1 MSKARTMA
9 RQRLLQAL
17 YQWQHTG
24 QDVNDIEV
32 QFLTEQEMGKVEVP
46 YFRELLHKILES
58 VDIIDEEI
66 TSLIDRPMEQVDP
79 VEKAILRIGTYELMH
94 RPEIP
99 YRVVINE
106 GVELAKVYGADQ
118 SHKYVN
124 GILDKIAQKLRSVEI
139 RMNVK

>member
-139 RMNVK
+139 RMKIE

>member
-1 MSKARTMA
+1 MA

-24 QDVNDIEV
+24 QDVHEIEV

-46 YFRELLHKILES
+46 YFQELLHKILES
-58 VDIIDEEI
+58 VEQLDAEI
-66 TSLIDRPMEQVDP
+66 EPLLDRPMAQVDP

-94 RPEIP
+94 KPEIP
-99 YRVVINE
+99 YRVAINE

-124 GILDKIAQKLRSVEI
+124 GILDRIAQKLRALE
-139 RMNVK
+139 VKASK

>member
-1 MSKARTMA
+1 MA

-24 QDVNDIEV
+24 QDVHEIEV

-58 VDIIDEEI
+58 VEQLDAEI
-66 TSLIDRPMEQVDP
+66 EPLLDRPMAQVDP

-94 RPEIP
+94 KPEIP
-99 YRVVINE
+99 YRVAINE

-124 GILDKIAQKLRSVEI
+124 GILDKIAQKLRALEI
-139 RMNVK
+139 KAK

>member
-1 MSKARTMA
+1 MA

-17 YQWQHTG
+17 YQWQHTR
-24 QDVNDIEV
+24 QDVHEIEV

-58 VDIIDEEI
+58 VEQLDAEI
-66 TSLIDRPMEQVDP
+66 EPLLDRPMAQVDP

-94 RPEIP
+94 KPEIP
-99 YRVVINE
+99 YRVAINE

-124 GILDKIAQKLRSVEI
+124 GILDKIAQKLRALE
-139 RMNVK
+139 VKGKPK

>member
-1 MSKARTMA
+1 MA

-24 QDVNDIEV
+24 QDVHEIEV

-58 VDIIDEEI
+58 VEQLDAEI
-66 TSLIDRPMEQVDP
+66 EPLLDRPMAQVDP

-94 RPEIP
+94 KPEIP
-99 YRVVINE
+99 YRVAINE

-124 GILDKIAQKLRSVEI
+124 GILDKIAQKLRAVE
-139 RMNVK
+139 VKAK

>member
-1 MSKARTMA
+1 MA

-24 QDVNDIEV
+24 QDVHEIEV

-46 YFRELLHKILES
+46 YFQELLHKILES
-58 VDIIDEEI
+58 VEQLDAEI
-66 TSLIDRPMEQVDP
+66 EPLLDRPMAQVDP

-94 RPEIP
+94 KPEIP
-99 YRVVINE
+99 YRVAINE

-124 GILDKIAQKLRSVEI
+124 GILDKIAQKLRAVE
-139 RMNVK
+139 VKAK

>member
-1 MSKARTMA
+1 MA

-24 QDVNDIEV
+24 QDVHEIEV

-58 VDIIDEEI
+58 VEQLDAEI
-66 TSLIDRPMEQVDP
+66 EPLLDRPMAQVDP

-94 RPEIP
+94 KPEIP
-99 YRVVINE
+99 YRVAINE

-124 GILDKIAQKLRSVEI
+124 GILDKIAQKLRALE
-139 RMNVK
+139 VKGKPK

>member
-1 MSKARTMA
+1 MA

-24 QDVNDIEV
+24 QDVHEIEV

-46 YFRELLHKILES
+46 YFQELLHKILES
-58 VDIIDEEI
+58 VEQLDAEI
-66 TSLIDRPMEQVDP
+66 EPLLDRPMAQVDP

-94 RPEIP
+94 KPEIP
-99 YRVVINE
+99 YRVAINE

-124 GILDKIAQKLRSVEI
+124 GILDKIAQKLRAVE
-139 RMNVK
+139 VKGKPK

>member
-139 RMNVK
+139 RMKVK

>member
-1 MSKARTMA
+1 MA

-24 QDVNDIEV
+24 QDVSEIEV

-46 YFRELLHKILES
+46 YFQELLHKILKC
-58 VDIIDEEI
+58 VEELDAEI
-66 TSLIDRPMEQVDP
+66 APLLDRPMEQVDP
-79 VEKAILRIGTYELMH
+79 VEKAILRIGAFELMH
-94 RPEIP
+94 KPEIP
-99 YRVVINE
+99 YRVAINE

-124 GILDKIAQKLRSVEI
+124 GILDKIAQKLRVVEI
-139 RMNVK
+139 RAMAK

>member
-1 MSKARTMA
+1 MA

-24 QDVNDIEV
+24 QDVSEIEV

-46 YFRELLHKILES
+46 YFQELLHKILKC
-58 VDIIDEEI
+58 VEELDAEI
-66 TSLIDRPMEQVDP
+66 APLLDRPMEQVDP
-79 VEKAILRIGTYELMH
+79 VEKAILRIGTFELMH
-94 RPEIP
+94 KPEIP
-99 YRVVINE
+99 YRVAINE

-124 GILDKIAQKLRSVEI
+124 GILDKIAQKLRVVEI
-139 RMNVK
+139 RAMAK